1 MEVRD
6 LQNADELQELYDR
19 VLPYLTI
26 DPNDLGNEI
35 VRHTANYAYLAQELA
50 RAKGKAMDK
59 RNDLD
64 YKKAV
69 ALIESKAMT
78 YTDGLGKTAGI
89 TDTMAKACVD
99 AADVVVDA
107 KKAVVEAEKYLAF
120 WQSVLDSM
128 YQRSYMLTKLADMQQ
143 HELMLAGNEYNAGI
157 SQDLKHTIRELV
169 PSSKVSDSA
178 RQAKREVQLGI
189 IKDSVH

>member
-1 MEVRD
+1 M
-6 LQNADELQELYDR
+6 AAKDELQELYDK
-19 VLPYLTI
+19 VLPYLVI

-35 VRHTANYAYLAQELA
+35 VRHTANYAYLSQELA
-50 RAKGKAMDK
+50 RAKGRAMDK

-69 ALIESKAMT
+69 ALIESKAMS
-78 YTDGLGKTAGI
+78 YEDGLGKTVAM

-99 AADVVVDA
+99 ASDVVMEA
-107 KKAVVEAEKYLAF
+107 KKELVEAEKYLAF

-143 HELMLAGNEYNAGI
+143 HELMLAGNEYNAGV
-157 SQDLKHTIRELV
+157 SQDLKRSVGELSPNKAV
-169 PSSKVSDSA
+169 DVA
-178 RQAKREVQLGI
+178 RQAKRSVQRDI
-189 IKDSVH
+189 IKESVH